1 MGKAAKDAA
10 FELATASTA
19 QKNQALAIIADEL
32 EANSAAILAANAKD
46 IELGREAGLTDA
58 LLDRLLLNEERL
70 TAIANDVRNVI
81 SLNDPVG
88 SEIDSKVLENGMSLS
103 RRRVPLG
110 VVGVIYEA
118 RPNVTIDIAALCL
131 KTGNASIL
139 RGGKETFFSNME
151 LVKVIQS
158 ALAKA
163 NLPAASVQYIEK
175 PDRELVSQL
184 LKLDDY
190 VDMIIPRGGAG
201 LHKMCKENSTIPVI
215 IGGFGISHIFVD
227 ESADLKKSLNVV
239 ENSKVQRPSACN
251 SLDTLL
257 VHEKIAA
264 QFLPMIVE
272 RMNDKVTF
280 VTEPKAK
287 ALMAQATQICD
298 AVEGDFDT
306 EWLSYTLG
314 VKVVSDVKDAID
326 HMRVHNAS
334 HSDAIMTNSLENSE
348 LFINSVGSAA
358 VYVNASTRFT
368 DGAQFGLGAE
378 VAVST
383 QKLHARG
390 PMGLEELTSYKWV
403 GKANYL
409 ARS

>member
-32 EANSAAILAANAKD
+32 EANAATILAANAKD

-70 TAIANDVRNVI
+70 TGIANDVRNVI

-227 ESADLKKSLNVV
+227 ESAELDKSLNVV

-257 VHEKIAA
+257 VHENIAA

-272 RMNDKVTF
+272 RMNENVTF
-280 VTEPKAK
+280 VAEPKAK
-287 ALMAQATQICD
+287 ALMAQAKQIRN
-298 AVEGDFDT
+298 AGEGDFDT

-314 VKVVSDVKDAID
+314 VKVVADVKEAID

-334 HSDAIMTNSLENSE
+334 HSDAIMTNSLQNSE

-358 VYVNASTRFT
+358 VYVNAATRFT

>member
-1 MGKAAKDAA
+1 M
-10 FELATASTA
+10 
-19 QKNQALAIIADEL
+19 
-32 EANSAAILAANAKD
+32 
-46 IELGREAGLTDA
+46 
-58 LLDRLLLNEERL
+58 
-70 TAIANDVRNVI
+70 
-81 SLNDPVG
+81 
-88 SEIDSKVLENGMSLS
+88 
-103 RRRVPLG
+103 
-110 VVGVIYEA
+110 
-118 RPNVTIDIAALCL
+118 
-131 KTGNASIL
+131 
-139 RGGKETFFSNME
+139 
-151 LVKVIQS
+151 
-158 ALAKA
+158 
-163 NLPAASVQYIEK
+163 
-175 PDRELVSQL
+175 

-227 ESADLKKSLNVV
+227 ESADLEKSLNVV

-264 QFLPMIVE
+264 QLLPMIVE

-287 ALMAQATQICD
+287 ALMAQATQIRD